1 MASIL
6 SMTSRCPN
14 GGREEGN
21 TSNKHSNSNVNLKK
35 RQNDHDDNG
44 FNYSNYDELERN
56 HTKFAACRY
65 TIRVKGIQIWLKKQ
79 TNQRKTFFFFRKKF
93 KHRTKGQNRKRQRA
107 REIERERERE
117 REREFFSIEGFVLGQ

>member
-1 MASIL
+1 MTSSKPMASIL

-79 TNQRKTFFFFRKKF
+79 TNQRKTFFFFL
-93 KHRTKGQNRKRQRA
+93 
-107 REIERERERE
+107 ERSLSTEQKDKTERDSEQER
-117 REREFFSIEGFVLGQ
+117 